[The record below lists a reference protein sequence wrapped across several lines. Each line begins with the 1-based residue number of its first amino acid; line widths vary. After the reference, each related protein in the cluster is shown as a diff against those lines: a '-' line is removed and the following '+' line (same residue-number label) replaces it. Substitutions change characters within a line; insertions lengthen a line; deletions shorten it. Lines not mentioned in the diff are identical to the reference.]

1 MDHNETSER
10 AQASGCL
17 TTPITTQREEIIMNI
32 LIALDSSPTA
42 QAALEA
48 ALARHWP
55 PATEFRVL
63 TVLPQKRKWTSDSVH
78 GAYILVDDA
87 AIKIEARNPDSIAT
101 ALFSEGDAAK
111 CILKHA
117 REWPADLII
126 VGSHDR
132 GPLERLFMGSVSRA
146 VFQDADCSVLVARS
160 VDESSEVNR
169 ILVPIDESLNSQ
181 IAVDKLLSSR
191 WPENTYFKLVSA
203 AVVDQRMFGR
213 QAKDMAHV
221 IEQREDYLYGINET
235 LQRTKA
241 KLDVHFGPEYVD
253 CVVREGEPAQV
264 ILDTAKE
271 WDAHLIVIGSSE
283 RPGVTLKMFGSLAQT
298 VALKAPCSV
307 QAVRWVAAPSRSG
320 IPNAQRPPKQVLS
333 APVSRRKKI

>member
-1 MDHNETSER
+1 
-10 AQASGCL
+10 
-17 TTPITTQREEIIMNI
+17 MNI

-42 QAALEA
+42 QAALAA

-63 TVLPQKRKWTSDSVH
+63 TVLPQKREWTSDSVH
-78 GAYILVDDA
+78 DAYILVDDA

-101 ALFSEGDAAK
+101 ALFGEGDAAK

-169 ILVPIDESLNSQ
+169 ILVPIDESFNSQ

-241 KLDVHFGPEYVD
+241 KLDVHFAPEYVD